1 MILKKKI
8 SRYGTGAHVVLPK
21 AKLGED
27 VLIIY
32 DDDLQNFKDTV
43 RNAYLIDSIKDQRLI
58 KIEDEIKNNIQTR
71 LAVIERLLTSLK
83 LGLSSSDSQ
92 SNGHSKESQSSPFST
107 VVSDFGS
114 KDIQDDSSQ

>member
-92 SNGHSKESQSSPFST
+92 SNGHSKESE
-107 VVSDFGS
+107 
-114 KDIQDDSSQ
+114 SSQFSKALEGSDK